1 MMIRGFQTYKEF
13 LASDERIA
21 TNILADRLRK
31 LEGHG
36 IITTQPDAADGRKL
50 TYSLTPK
57 GIDLA
62 PVLAE
67 MVLWAAL
74 HEETGN
80 QALLHALPTNKQGVV
95 SEVRE
100 RWAQKK
106 SSPSELTKFRYKFI
120 RLGVCP
126 SGVCLAHMVQR
137 AQKGGSW
144 QHKSYLSTKPRGAKT
159 PHSRTVLVQRLLRA
173 LTHRIMG
180 ICRRPSTPT
189 SCSSSLRIRHAKNSK
204 A

>member
-1 MMIRGFQTYKEF
+1 MLPWRCWAIAGPYYIVRDMMIRGLQTYKEF

-67 MVLWAAL
+67 MVLCGRPPRRDRQSSTGPRVANEQAGRRIRSARAL
-74 HEETGN
+74 GSKEKFTERANEVPLQVHK
-80 QALLHALPTNKQGVV
+80 ARRV
-95 SEVRE
+95 SEV
-100 RWAQKK
+100 ASACAHGSK
-106 SSPSELTKFRYKFI
+106 SSKRWQ
-120 RLGVCP
+120 
-126 SGVCLAHMVQR
+126 LA
-137 AQKGGSW
+137 AQ
-144 QHKSYLSTKPRGAKT
+144 
-159 PHSRTVLVQRLLRA
+159 VLPILY
-173 LTHRIMG
+173 
-180 ICRRPSTPT
+180 
-189 SCSSSLRIRHAKNSK
+189 LRINKDAPVAQLDRAS
-204 A
+204 AF